1 MIFYMNNAYIKGDQ
15 LEKERSAE
23 SKSIFLSDMFDT
35 NIFGSNRKK
44 IEEKLGSEHLYRT
57 CRFVDYSGIYFI
69 DAHNSIGTRCLT
81 GSACSQDRVGSRGG
95 LFRKTSRS
103 SPSTT

>member
-44 IEEKLGSEHLYRT
+44 IEEKWGSEHLYGT
-57 CRFVDYSGIYFI
+57 CGFVDYSGIYFNN
-69 DAHNSIGTRCLT
+69 ANHSIGTRCFI
-81 GSACSQDRVGSRGG
+81 GYVCSWGRVGSGGECFLKRRG
-95 LFRKTSRS
+95 S
-103 SPSTT
+103 STSTT